1 MSEESLIHLVE
12 KTPGELCQTIELG
25 EASRELLR
33 DDPTAKQFLRL
44 LVETQEF
51 PDAARFWAHAL
62 PKREAVWWACVCA
75 RIVMAEGAPLPQHV
89 ALEAAEAWCTDPTEE
104 NRRKTMPASDA
115 AGLGTP
121 AGCAAAAAF
130 WSGGSLAPPDVP
142 VVPPG
147 EELTAHGVAGS
158 VMLAAVRSEPEKAP
172 EKYKTFFEQG
182 LGVAEGTVRWS
193 EPVIQ
198 TPSPTRSKASSDDRS
213 SSQPSRP
220 AINWD

>member
-12 KTPGELCQTIELG
+12 QTPRELCQTIELSA
-25 EASRELLR
+25 ASRELLR
-33 DDPTAKQFLRL
+33 NEPTAKQFLSL
-44 LVETQEF
+44 LVEKQEF

-75 RIVMAEGAPLPQHV
+75 RIVMAEGAPLPQHA

-172 EKYKTFFEQG
+172 EKYKRFFERG
-182 LGVAEGTVRWS
+182 VGVAEGTQRWS
-193 EPVIQ
+193 EPVVPAATAPRKA
-198 TPSPTRSKASSDDRS
+198 TPDDRS
-213 SSQPSRP
+213 STPTSRP

>member
-12 KTPGELCQTIELG
+12 KTPGEVCQSIELG

-33 DDPTAKQFLRL
+33 NDPTASQFLSRL
-44 LVETQEF
+44 IEKQEF

-62 PKREAVWWACVCA
+62 PKREAIWWACVCA
-75 RIVMAEGAPLPQHV
+75 RLVMADGAPLPQHA
-89 ALEAAEAWCTDPTEE
+89 ALEAAEAWCADPTEE

-130 WSGGSLAPPDVP
+130 WSGGSLAPPELP

-172 EKYKTFFEQG
+172 EKFKAFFERG
-182 LGVAEGTVRWS
+182 LGVAEGTVRWN
-193 EPVIQ
+193 EPVVQ
-198 TPSPTRSKASSDDRS
+198 VPKSTRKTSADDSSTTPT
-213 SSQPSRP
+213 SRP
-220 AINWD
+220 VINWD

>member
-1 MSEESLIHLVE
+1 MSQESLIHLVE
-12 KTPGELCQTIELG
+12 KTPGELCQSLELG
-25 EASRELLR
+25 DAARELLR
-33 DDPTAKQFLRL
+33 SDPTAKQFLSQL
-44 LVETQEF
+44 LEKQEF
-51 PDAARFWAHAL
+51 PDAVRFWAHAL

-75 RIVMAEGAPLPQHV
+75 RLVMAEGASLPQHT

-147 EELTAHGVAGS
+147 DELTPHGVAGS

-172 EKYKTFFEQG
+172 EKYKAFFEQG
-182 LGVAEGTVRWS
+182 LGVAEGTVRWI
-193 EPVIQ
+193 EPVILA
-198 TPSPTRSKASSDDRS
+198 PSPVRNDSPDSRST
-213 SSQPSRP
+213 SQPARP
-220 AINWD
+220 VINWD